1 MLMSNIKWMPPKET
15 KWQKFTKQP
24 HQMFFLASIV
34 WSIIIMFYSA
44 LIYAGIQNG
53 DFLFLHGTGLMYGVF
68 LNAFLGF
75 LITVIPRYTQGT
87 TVAKKQYIPLWFVYQ
102 IAVFIVIFINPFIG
116 KLLLMIAILMSGMI
130 FLFTLYNAKLGSQ
143 HESVWLSLT
152 FFVGVLV
159 FVAHLAWGI
168 DLAWYTMWFLML
180 PIVVIVSTRM
190 IPSFYSVYFQS
201 PLAQN
206 SKLFTASIVILLW
219 LIGLSKDNST
229 MVAIFSGLTFLYL
242 LYYFM
247 KLDIYRKAP
256 PIVWILGVGFLWLPI
271 GFLALFIE
279 STFGLYTLKMS
290 FHIFMVGF
298 VFTLLIGF
306 GTRVI
311 LGHSGQSIEADKL
324 TLFLFISTQ
333 VIVIFRLLA
342 SIFQIMNLPLVSIL
356 LYVSFAMWIVLFII
370 WLVRYGK
377 TILGN

>member
-1 MLMSNIKWMPPKET
+1 MSNIKWMPPKET

-34 WSIIIMFYSA
+34 WSIIIMLYSA
-44 LIYAGIQNG
+44 LTYAGIQNG
-53 DFLFLHGTGLMYGVF
+53 DFLFLHGIGLMYGIF

-87 TVAKKQYIPLWFVYQ
+87 AIAKKQYILLWFVYQ
-102 IAVFIVIFINPFIG
+102 IAVFIAIFINPFIG
-116 KLLLMIAILMSGMI
+116 KLLLMISILMSGMI
-130 FLFTLYNAKLGSQ
+130 FLFTLYNAKLSSQ
-143 HESVWLSLT
+143 HESVWLSLS
-152 FFVGVLV
+152 FFVEVLV
-159 FVAHLAWGI
+159 FAAHLAWGI
-168 DLAWYTMWFLML
+168 DLAWYTMWFLIL

-201 PLAQN
+201 PLALN

-256 PIVWILGVGFLWLPI
+256 PMVWILGVGFLWLPI
-271 GFLALFIE
+271 GFLVLFIE
-279 STFGLYTLKMS
+279 SAFGLYTLKMS

-311 LGHSGQSIEADKL
+311 LGHSGRPIEADKL

-356 LYVSFAMWIVLFII
+356 LYTTFVMWIGLFII

>member
-1 MLMSNIKWMPPKET
+1 
-15 KWQKFTKQP
+15 
-24 HQMFFLASIV
+24 
-34 WSIIIMFYSA
+34 
-44 LIYAGIQNG
+44 
-53 DFLFLHGTGLMYGVF
+53 
-68 LNAFLGF
+68 
-75 LITVIPRYTQGT
+75 
-87 TVAKKQYIPLWFVYQ
+87 
-102 IAVFIVIFINPFIG
+102 
-116 KLLLMIAILMSGMI
+116 MIAILMSGII
-130 FLFTLYNAKLGSQ
+130 FLLTLHNAKLGSQ
-143 HESVWLSLT
+143 HESVWLSLS
-152 FFVGVLV
+152 FFAGVLV
-159 FVAHLAWGI
+159 FIAHFAWDI

-180 PIVVIVSTRM
+180 PIVIIVSTRM

-201 PLAQN
+201 PLASN

-219 LIGLSKDNST
+219 FVGLSKDNST

-242 LYYFM
+242 LYYFA

-256 PIVWILGVGFLWLPI
+256 PVVWILGVGFLWLPI

-279 STFGLYTLKMS
+279 SAFDLYTLKMS

-333 VIVIFRLLA
+333 AIVIFRLLA
-342 SIFQIMNLPLVSIL
+342 SIFQVMNLPLVSIL
-356 LYVSFAMWIVLFII
+356 LYISFVMWVALFII

-377 TILGN
+377 IILGN